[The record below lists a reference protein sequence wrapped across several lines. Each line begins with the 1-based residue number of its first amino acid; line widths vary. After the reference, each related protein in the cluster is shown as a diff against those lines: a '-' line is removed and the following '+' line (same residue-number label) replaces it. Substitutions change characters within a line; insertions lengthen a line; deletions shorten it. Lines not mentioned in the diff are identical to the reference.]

1 MAMQFITSST
11 IPVVHASER
20 KAPEYELIK
29 YISQYVQLSDAEVQT
44 FLETLKVR
52 AHKKGDFLLKEGQV
66 TELCCFVLKGCIRQY
81 YLVDGE
87 EKTTNF
93 FTEGQPVASPEGVA
107 TRKPAKF
114 YLTCLE
120 DTIVMTGLTID
131 EVMFYEKF
139 PKLAK
144 AMQVMI
150 EEEMAKQQDQFAN
163 FIMFSPEERYLNL
176 LKNRPELLDRVPHYQ
191 LASYLG
197 VKPESLSR
205 IRKRIMV
212 K

>member
-1 MAMQFITSST
+1 MSST
-11 IPVVHASER
+11 AIAFKESPEQ
-20 KAPEYELIK
+20 KAPEYEIIK
-29 YISQYVQLSDAEVQT
+29 YISQYVQLSGAEVEA
-44 FLETLKVR
+44 FLETLKIR
-52 AHKKGDFLLKEGQV
+52 GHKKGDFLLKEGQV
-66 TELCCFVLKGCIRQY
+66 TELCGFVLKGCIRQY

-93 FTEGQPVASPEGVA
+93 FTEGQPVASPEGVSK
-107 TRKPAKF
+107 RKPAKF

-120 DTIVMTGLTID
+120 DTIIMTGLKID
-131 EVMFYEKF
+131 EAMFYEKF

-144 AMQVMI
+144 AMQVMM
-150 EEEMAKQQDQFAN
+150 EEEIAKQQDQSAN
-163 FIMFSPEERYLNL
+163 FIMCNPEERYLNL